1 MHFAFLSS
9 FFLSL
14 FADVLFDIRL
24 CFPILVSLGVFSFF
38 FLPDGGL
45 AFGVLSVG
53 HGGIMVCFFV
63 FCFVFSASVRGVR
76 RREVGGTVHGLS
88 DRSIIICFFF
98 SLSYFYHLSTTTATA
113 ATTDIIITLHSIA
126 L

>member
-9 FFLSL
+9 FFLPL

-24 CFPILVSLGVFSFF
+24 CFPIPVSLGVFSFF
-38 FLPDGGL
+38 FLDGGL

-53 HGGIMVCFFV
+53 HGGIMVCFLFFRFFFRHRFGACGV
-63 FCFVFSASVRGVR
+63 VRL
-76 RREVGGTVHGLS
+76 GGTVHGLS
-88 DRSIIICFFF
+88 DRSIICFVF
-98 SLSYFYHLSTTTATA
+98 SLSYSYHLSTTATA

-126 L
+126 F